1 MVQHIEQ
8 QIREFIAE
16 NFLFQDNADSLAG
29 DESLLEGGVI
39 DSTGVLELV
48 GFLEEHFQ
56 LRIADA
62 EVLPANFDSIDALV
76 SFVSAKVDAAPEKVG
91 VAAAS

>member
-76 SFVSAKVDAAPEKVG
+76 SFVSAKIDVAPQKVG